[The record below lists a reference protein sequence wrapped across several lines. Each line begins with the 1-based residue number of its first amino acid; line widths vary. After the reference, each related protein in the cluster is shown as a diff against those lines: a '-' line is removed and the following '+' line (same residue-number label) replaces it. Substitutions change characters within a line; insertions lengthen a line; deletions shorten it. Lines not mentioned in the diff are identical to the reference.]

1 MGDKMNTSIIENLMY
16 NQLFLAANYDL
27 IISIAPDEAIKTR
40 LHNFSSD
47 CKNNA
52 TFLDHFYQEINTTSF
67 YPLLQKPVFHGNFKE
82 SLLWI
87 LNYIE
92 NSYRMFHINGYK
104 KNYSEDEA
112 TLLNYI
118 AGNLV
123 NHSIGIT
130 QILLTK

>member
-1 MGDKMNTSIIENLMY
+1 MNTSIIENLMY

-27 IISIAPDEAIKTR
+27 IISIAPNKDIKTR
-40 LHNFSSD
+40 LHNFSAD

-52 TFLDHFYQEINTTSF
+52 TFLDHFYQEINNTSF
-67 YPLLQKPVFHGNFKE
+67 YPLLQKPVLHGNFKE

-104 KNYSEDEA
+104 KTYSEKE
-112 TLLNYI
+112 TKLLNYI
-118 AGNLV
+118 AGNLN
-123 NHSIGIT
+123 NHCIGVT
-130 QILLTK
+130 QMLLTKNC

>member
-1 MGDKMNTSIIENLMY
+1 MY

-27 IISIAPDEAIKTR
+27 IISIAPNKDIKTR
-40 LHNFSSD
+40 LHNFSAD

-52 TFLDHFYQEINTTSF
+52 TFLDHFYQEINNTSF

-104 KNYSEDEA
+104 KTYSEKE
-112 TLLNYI
+112 TKLLNYI
-118 AGNLV
+118 AGNLN
-123 NHSIGIT
+123 NHCIGVT
-130 QILLTK
+130 QMLLTKNC